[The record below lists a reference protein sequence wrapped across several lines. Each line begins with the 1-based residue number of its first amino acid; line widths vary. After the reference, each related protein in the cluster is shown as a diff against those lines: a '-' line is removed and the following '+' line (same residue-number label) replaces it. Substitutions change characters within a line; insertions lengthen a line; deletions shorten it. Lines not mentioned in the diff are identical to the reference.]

1 MSRISGKPQS
11 GYTQLLEGSNLA
23 TARAVNLDIHHKHC
37 YQIAKF
43 IRGMNAVDAIEYL
56 EKVMDKKEAIPYT
69 RRSRK
74 GKGETPWPVIEKERW
89 DQVDTHTK
97 HQENSSN

>member
-11 GYTQLLEGSNLA
+11 GYTQLLEGTNLA

-56 EKVMDKKEAIPYT
+56 EKVMVQEMNLSLHPHNPIALK
-69 RRSRK
+69 RK
-74 GKGETPWPVIEKERW
+74 
-89 DQVDTHTK
+89 
-97 HQENSSN
+97 